1 VASEKEVK
9 IGVFVCDCGRRI
21 ADVLDMDQLEKGIAD
36 LPDVALVRRA
46 TYGCSRA
53 GLLEIEEA
61 IKEQGI
67 NRVVVAGCTP
77 RTHERLF
84 KSALEEAGLSGSNF
98 EMVNVREQCA
108 SVHASDRAKA
118 TRKALDLTRM
128 GVAKA
133 AFLRPEEKVQVDV
146 TPAVLVIGGGIAGLT
161 AALSV
166 AKGGVPVKLVEKEES
181 LGGQVSSL
189 HTLYP
194 GGDNAQ
200 EFIDARIAA
209 VNEHPGIEVLAG
221 ARVSDVASS
230 AGDHQV
236 TVERDGQT
244 IEFSVGAIIVATGAQ
259 EASPDAAFEL
269 GGERVVTQLGLER
282 SLAEDHLTAQR
293 VILIL
298 DGAKGAYHSTTS
310 TAAAVKNAILLKQ
323 KDSAAEVSL
332 LFSELSSDLDRA
344 KIKEARDLGV
354 RFVKYDDR
362 QHPRVTQSVVEVFDE
377 LRAEQLSLSYDLL
390 VLALPLVPRD
400 DASALSR
407 MLKLPVDDHGFFL
420 EPNVRLRPG
429 SHVPSGV
436 FVCGSAHYPADVKES
451 VFQGYRAAAR
461 ALRYVS
467 AGRMVS
473 EGPPANVVES
483 LCVGCGTCVESC
495 PFQAISMVSREG
507 TLSVSNI
514 DESLCKGCGNCV
526 VVCPAKAIV
535 MEPYTD
541 TELVAQIDA
550 ALSAPTDGDTRV
562 LGLMC
567 EWSGYAAADLA
578 GAQGR
583 QYPPQM
589 RIIRVG
595 CSARFD
601 PYMILWAFLSGAD
614 GVLLGACDP
623 GMCHYV
629 EGNRWAE
636 ARVENLR
643 GLLKEAGFD
652 PRRLRLEWLKPDDAE
667 KFADLVTEF
676 TDEIEYLGPTDIF

>member
-1 VASEKEVK
+1 VASEKEVN

-36 LPDVALVRRA
+36 LPGVALVRRA

-53 GLLEIEEA
+53 GLLEIEKA

-67 NRVVVAGCTP
+67 NRIVVAGCTP

-98 EMVNVREQCA
+98 EMANIREQCA

-133 AFLRPEEKVQVDV
+133 GFLRAEEKVQVDV

-166 AKGGVPVKLVEKEES
+166 AKGGVPVKLVEKEKS

-194 GGDNAQ
+194 TGNSAQ
-200 EFIDARIAA
+200 EFIDTKIAA
-209 VNEHPGIEVLAG
+209 VNEHPGIEVLTG
-221 ARVSDVASS
+221 ALLTDVASS
-230 AGDHQV
+230 AGDYQV
-236 TVERDGQT
+236 TAERDGQT
-244 IEFSVGAIIVATGAQ
+244 MEFSVGTIIVATGAQ
-259 EASPDAAFEL
+259 EADPDAVF
-269 GGERVVTQLGLER
+269 GFDGESVVTQLGLER
-282 SLAEDHLTAQR
+282 SLAEDNVTAQR
-293 VILIL
+293 VVLIL

-323 KDSAAEVSL
+323 RHSGAEVSL
-332 LFSELSSDLDRA
+332 LFSELSSALDRA
-344 KIKEARDLGV
+344 KIKEARNLGV
-354 RFVKYDDR
+354 RFVKYDEH
-362 QHPRVTQSVVEVFDE
+362 QYPRVTQDAVEVFDE
-377 LRAEQLSLSYDLL
+377 LRAEQLNLSYDLL
-390 VLALPLVPRD
+390 VLALPLVPPD

-420 EPNVRLRPG
+420 EPSVRLRPG

-436 FVCGSAHYPADVKES
+436 FVCGSAHYPVDVKES

-467 AGRMVS
+467 TGRMVS
-473 EGPPANVVES
+473 EGPPAKVVES
-483 LCVGCGTCVESC
+483 LCIGCGTCVESC

-507 TLSVSNI
+507 TLNLSSI

-526 VVCPAKAIV
+526 VVCPAKAIL

-541 TELVAQIDA
+541 QELVAQIDA
-550 ALSAPTDGDTRV
+550 ALSTPLDGDPRV

-578 GAQGR
+578 GAEGR
-583 QYPPQM
+583 QYPSQM
-589 RIIRVG
+589 RIIRMG

-601 PYMILWAFLSGAD
+601 PYMILWAFLRGAD

>member
-1 VASEKEVK
+1 VASEKEVN

-21 ADVLDMDQLEKGIAD
+21 ADVLDMDQLQKGIAD
-36 LPDVALVRRA
+36 LPGVALVRRA
-46 TYGCSRA
+46 TYGCSKA
-53 GLLEIEEA
+53 GLREIEEA

-67 NRVVVAGCTP
+67 NRIVVAGCTP

-84 KSALEEAGLSGSNF
+84 RSALEEAGVSGSQF
-98 EMVNVREQCA
+98 EMVNIREQCA

-118 TRKALDLTRM
+118 TGKALDLTRM

-133 AFLRPEEKVQVDV
+133 AYLRSEEKVQVDV

-166 AKGGVPVKLVEKEES
+166 AKGRVPVKLVEKEKS

-194 GGDNAQ
+194 GGDSAQ
-200 EFIDARIAA
+200 EFIDTRITA
-209 VNEHPGIEVLAG
+209 VNEHPDIEVLTG
-221 ARVSDVASS
+221 ARVTDAVSS
-230 AGDHQV
+230 AGDYQI
-236 TVERDGQT
+236 TVVCDGRPS
-244 IEFSVGAIIVATGAQ
+244 EFSVGAIIVATGAQ
-259 EASPDAAFEL
+259 EASPDVSL
-269 GGERVVTQLGLER
+269 GYGADRVVTQSELER
-282 SLAEDHLTAQR
+282 SLAKDNVTAHQA
-293 VILIL
+293 VLIL
-298 DGAKGAYHSTTS
+298 EGAEKAHYSTTS
-310 TAAAVKNAILLKQ
+310 AAAAVKNAILLKQ
-323 KDSAAEVSL
+323 RDSAAEVSL
-332 LFSELSSDLDRA
+332 LFSELSSDLGRERLE
-344 KIKEARDLGV
+344 EARDLGI
-354 RFVKYDDR
+354 RFVKYDRR
-362 QHPRVTQSVVEVFDE
+362 QHPRVRADVVEVFDE
-377 LRAEQLSLSYDLL
+377 LRAEQVSLSYDLL
-390 VLALPLVPRD
+390 VLALPLVPQD

-407 MLKLPVDDHGFFL
+407 TLKLSADDHGFFL

-436 FVCGSAHYPADVKES
+436 FVCGSAHYPVDVKES
-451 VFQGYRAAAR
+451 VFQGYRAAGR

-467 AGRMVS
+467 TGRMVS
-473 EGPPANVVES
+473 EGPPAKVVES
-483 LCVGCGTCVESC
+483 LCIGCGTCVESC
-495 PFQAISMVSREG
+495 PFQAIGMVSREG
-507 TLSVSNI
+507 TLNLSAI

-526 VVCPAKAIV
+526 VVCPAKAIM

-541 TELVAQIDA
+541 QELVAQIDA
-550 ALSAPTDGDTRV
+550 ALSAPVDGDPRV

-578 GAQGR
+578 GAEGR

-601 PYMILWAFLSGAD
+601 PYMVLWAFLRGAD

-629 EGNRWAE
+629 EGNQWAE
-636 ARVENLR
+636 ERVENLR
-643 GLLKEAGFD
+643 DLLKQAGFD
-652 PRRLRLEWLKPDDAE
+652 PRRLRLEWLMPDDAE
-667 KFADLVTEF
+667 KFVELVSDF
-676 TDEIEYLGPTDIF
+676 TDEIEYLGPTGIC